1 MLQNSSLLQA
11 EGLGDALRWPFM
23 VDGGRLH
30 EVIYRTPADSV
41 EEASRHNDRLFAHYG
56 QGAGWTEIL
65 DDGFGKTYRRTDQR
79 RYALW
84 GYAMDITTFG
94 TMGFPQV
101 K

>member
-41 EEASRHNDRLFAHYG
+41 EEASRRNDRLFVL
-56 QGAGWTEIL
+56 WTGRRL
-65 DDGFGKTYRRTDQR
+65 DRDSRQRFRQDLSPYRSAAVR
-79 RYALW
+79 ALW
-84 GYAMDITTFG
+84 SYAMDITTFG
-94 TMGFPQV
+94 TMGFHQV